1 MSLKNKAFSGI
12 KFSSIATILSTIF
25 QTAQLIILA
34 RLLEIDDFGL
44 MGMVA
49 IVIRFTDLIKDLS
62 ISDAII
68 QKKDVTNNDLS
79 SLYWFNIFLGFFL
92 AIVLFISSPLIA
104 TAFDEPQLTNLIRLS
119 SLMFVISPFSQ
130 LFRAII
136 IKNLDFALTARIEV
150 IANLTG
156 ALVTIILAFLKF
168 GVLSMILGQIV
179 VVSINSFLFFIK
191 GIKLFKPAF
200 HYSFEEVKK
209 YLRFGMFKTG
219 ETIINYFNLNIDT
232 MAIGKVLGAKAL
244 GIYNI
249 AFNIIIIPSTRI
261 NPIINRV
268 LFPIFSLMKDQDG
281 MRKNFYKLL
290 TVVGLINYPL
300 FIGLI
305 VTAPELILVM
315 FGEKW
320 RESIPLL
327 QIMSGVGLLRALD
340 NPIGPLLM
348 ARDKVDLI
356 FKLNLLKLSL
366 QIPCIIIAAYY
377 YGTIGVAFTFLTL
390 QIVYNL
396 LGYFY
401 LIKSAIGSS
410 FTAYIKAVTV
420 PLLLTL
426 PMAIAV
432 LIFKLIVPPLSMYWT
447 LGLSITIGL
456 VFYFGFLMLSKNEVV
471 IEVKNL
477 ILEKLPMKRK

>member
-12 KFSSIATILSTIF
+12 KFSSIATILSTVF

-34 RLLEIDDFGL
+34 RLLEINDFGL

-68 QKKDVTNNDLS
+68 QKKEVTKQDLS

-92 AIVLFISSPLIA
+92 AIVLFICSPLIA
-104 TAFDEPQLTNLIRLS
+104 NLFNEPQLTNLIRLS
-119 SLMFVISPFSQ
+119 ALMFVISPFSQ

-150 IANLTG
+150 VANLAG

-168 GVLSMILGQIV
+168 GILSMIIGQIV
-179 VVSINSFLFFIK
+179 IVSLNSVLFFIK
-191 GIKLFKPAF
+191 GIKLFKPTF
-200 HYSFEEVKK
+200 HYSFKEVKK

-232 MAIGKVLGAKAL
+232 MAIGKVLGTKAL
-244 GIYNI
+244 GVYNI

-268 LFPIFSLMKDQDG
+268 LFPIFSLMQDQEG
-281 MRKNFYKLL
+281 MKKNFYKLL

-366 QIPCIIIAAYY
+366 QIPCIIVAAYF
-377 YGTIGVAFTFLTL
+377 YGTIGVAVTFLIL
-390 QIVYNL
+390 QIGYNL
-396 LGYFY
+396 LGYLY
-401 LIKSAIGSS
+401 LIRSAIGSS
-410 FTAYIKAVTV
+410 FAAYVKAISI
-420 PLLLTL
+420 PLFLTS

-432 LIFKLIVPPLSMYWT
+432 LIFKLIAPPLSIYWM
-447 LGLSITIGL
+447 LGLSITIGFL
-456 VFYFGFLMLSKNEVV
+456 FYFILLLLSKNEIVK
-471 IEVKNL
+471 EVRNL
-477 ILEKLPMKRK
+477 ILDKLPIRK